1 MPLVRLVIGYD
12 GTDFRGS
19 QLQPGAR
26 TVQGELERAIGE
38 IGGGDARLAFA
49 GRTDRGV
56 HAVGQVASGRI
67 RWRQSA
73 NDLREALNSVTPPD
87 LVVSSAELVED
98 DFHARYSARWRE
110 YRYRIVEA
118 PAPPALQRR
127 FVWWRRGGISVDLA
141 QQAAERF
148 VGRHDF
154 GSFVGLGKSKQL
166 TAEEL
171 RRTVTCSVWSSRLRD
186 SPEYGGCAR
195 VHEYRI
201 IAEGYLPQMVRTIVS
216 ATVDVAQGR
225 RGLDWLDAAL
235 AQSDRSLIGEAA
247 PPHGLTFWRVGY
259 DEDIT
264 VASTVGAG
272 HDEQME
278 CWV

>member
-12 GTDFRGS
+12 GTAFLGS

-26 TVQGELERAIGE
+26 TVQGELERAIAG
-38 IGGGDARLAFA
+38 IGGGAAHLAFA

-73 NDLREALNSVTPPD
+73 HELREALNSVTPDD
-87 LVVSSAELVED
+87 LVVSSTEFVED
-98 DFHARYSARWRE
+98 GFHARYSARWRE

-127 FVWWRRGGISVDLA
+127 FAWWRRGSISVELA
-141 QQAAERF
+141 QQAAEKF

-154 GSFVGLGKSKQL
+154 GSFAGLGKSKQL
-166 TAEEL
+166 RAEEL
-171 RRTVTCSVWSSRLRD
+171 ERTVTCSEWTSRLCE
-186 SPEYGGCAR
+186 SPEYGGGAR
-195 VHEYRI
+195 LHEYRI

-216 ATVDVAQGR
+216 ATVEVAQGR

-247 PPHGLTFWRVGY
+247 APHGLTLWRVGY

-272 HDEQME
+272 HDEQMG
-278 CWV
+278 C